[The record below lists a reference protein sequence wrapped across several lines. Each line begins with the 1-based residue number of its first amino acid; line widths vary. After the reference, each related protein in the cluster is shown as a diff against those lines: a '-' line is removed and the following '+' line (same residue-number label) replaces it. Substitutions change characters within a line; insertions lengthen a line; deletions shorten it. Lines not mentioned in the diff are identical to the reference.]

1 VVTPEQQWIQ
11 INNAIQALVDVQG
24 KHDERIEKLTNGVD
38 KISLQVDKISVQTEK
53 NAAAIRDLV
62 VVSRTLLDSH
72 IQIDAELKR
81 LVGTVDRLGDIIAAF
96 VKSLQ
101 KPNGQN

>member
-24 KHDERIEKLTNGVD
+24 KHDERIEKLTNSVH
-38 KISLQVDKISVQTEK
+38 KISVETEK

>member
-1 VVTPEQQWIQ
+1 MPEQQWIQ

-24 KHDERIEKLTNGVD
+24 KHDERIAKLTANVD
-38 KISLQVDKISVQTEK
+38 KISGQTEK
-53 NAAAIRDLV
+53 NAAAIQDLV
-62 VVSRTLLDSH
+62 VVSRSLLDSH

>member
-1 VVTPEQQWIQ
+1 MVTPEQQWIQ
-11 INNAIQALVDVQG
+11 INNAIQALMDVQG
-24 KHDERIEKLTNGVD
+24 KHDERIEKITT
-38 KISLQVDKISVQTEK
+38 SVDKISVQTEK

-81 LVGTVDRLGDIIAAF
+81 LVGTVDRLGDMIAAF